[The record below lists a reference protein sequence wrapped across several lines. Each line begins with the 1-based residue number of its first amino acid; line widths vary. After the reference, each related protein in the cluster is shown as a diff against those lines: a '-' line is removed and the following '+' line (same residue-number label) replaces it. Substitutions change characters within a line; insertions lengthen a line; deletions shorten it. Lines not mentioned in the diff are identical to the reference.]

1 MDMKIII
8 GACMVVLCVWLLYS
22 CNDKIE
28 VKQDYDFALS
38 SWHLQ
43 SEIKNGEEV
52 EIRLTLR
59 RQGDFLG
66 AEYYLGY
73 IQMEG
78 NGEVYDSEGTFL
90 MNREL
95 CELREISGL
104 DGSDPSAQVFT
115 LFYRA
120 LSDKKSVVKFVIED
134 NFHQHRELEISFS
147 NDTQKE
153 E

>member
-1 MDMKIII
+1 M
-8 GACMVVLCVWLLYS
+8 VLCVWLLYS

-90 MNREL
+90 VNREL

-104 DGSDPSAQVFT
+104 DVSDPSAQVFT

>member
-8 GACMVVLCVWLLYS
+8 GACMVVLCVWLLCS

-90 MNREL
+90 VNREL
-95 CELREISGL
+95 YELREISGL
-104 DGSDPSAQVFT
+104 DASDPSAQVFT
-115 LFYRA
+115 LFYRS
-120 LSDKKSVVKFVIED
+120 LSDKKSVVKFVVED

>member
-90 MNREL
+90 VNREL

-104 DGSDPSAQVFT
+104 DVSDPSAQVFT

-134 NFHQHRELEISFS
+134 NFHQHRELAISFS

>member
-43 SEIKNGEEV
+43 SEIKSGEEV

-90 MNREL
+90 VNREL

-104 DGSDPSAQVFT
+104 DVSDPSAQVFT

>member
-1 MDMKIII
+1 
-8 GACMVVLCVWLLYS
+8 MVVLCVWLLYS

-90 MNREL
+90 VNREL

-104 DGSDPSAQVFT
+104 DVSDPSAQVFT

>member
-43 SEIKNGEEV
+43 SEIKNGEKV

-90 MNREL
+90 VNREL

-104 DGSDPSAQVFT
+104 DVSDPSAQVFT

-134 NFHQHRELEISFS
+134 NFHQHRELVISFS

>member
-90 MNREL
+90 VNREL

-104 DGSDPSAQVFT
+104 DVSDPSAQVFT